1 MIRFE
6 NGAVMRVIAILV
18 FALLAGCGTERLS
31 TTDPPAAPIL
41 CRAGPD
47 CDAKWARAMAWILQ
61 NSEYKTQ
68 FQTGYMIQ
76 TLGPIK
82 DSASPAYRVS
92 KFSKGG
98 EEFEIKFNGECAKIF
113 GCKPTISE
121 ARAMFSEFVNAAPA
135 SQAPAPLTPSAKKK

>member
-6 NGAVMRVIAILV
+6 NGAVMRVIAILA
-18 FALLAGCGTERLS
+18 FTLLAGCGTEQLS
-31 TTDPPAAPIL
+31 ATNPPAAPIL
-41 CRAGPD
+41 CTAGPD
-47 CDAKWARAMAWILQ
+47 CDAKWARAIAWIAQ

-76 TLGPIK
+76 TLGPNK

-98 EEFEIKFNGECAKIF
+98 EDFEIKFNGECAKIL

-121 ARAMFSEFVNAAPA
+121 ARAMFSEFVNAAPGA
-135 SQAPAPLTPSAKKK
+135 QAPAPPAPSAK